1 MKGQD
6 MNGHKINNKRS
17 IQLNSIVN
25 KIDKSQRI
33 SKVCKD

>member
-1 MKGQD
+1 

-17 IQLNSIVN
+17 IQLNSVMN

-33 SKVCKD
+33 LKVYRD